1 MTLSIEAKATLEKIT
16 TATLT
21 TILLKKGLRN
31 VWIRGAMPLRADQS
45 RLVGTAFTLRFVPAR
60 EDLATPASW
69 ASPISTRAA
78 IEEMP
83 ERCIAVIDAMGI
95 TDAGVFGDILCARM
109 KKRNVTA
116 MITDGAVRDL
126 GGVLDTDLPV
136 WCKGAA
142 APPSVAGLTFV
153 GWNETVG
160 CGGVAVIPGDI
171 IVADS
176 DGAVVIPQALL
187 DEVVAEAPAQ
197 EKLEGWII
205 EEVERGEKLPGLYP
219 MNEET
224 KVRYETWL
232 ANNQS

>member
-1 MTLSIEAKATLEKIT
+1 MIGLDHTQDNDCLDESAKHHATYCAPT
-16 TATLT
+16 
-21 TILLKKGLRN
+21 
-31 VWIRGAMPLRADQS
+31 PLR
-45 RLVGTAFTLRFVPAR
+45 RC
-60 EDLATPASW
+60 ASS
-69 ASPISTRAA
+69 ACPSP
-78 IEEMP
+78 
-83 ERCIAVIDAMGI
+83 
-95 TDAGVFGDILCARM
+95 
-109 KKRNVTA
+109 
-116 MITDGAVRDL
+116 
-126 GGVLDTDLPV
+126 
-136 WCKGAA
+136 WAA

-187 DEVVAEAPAQ
+187 DEVVAESPAQ